1 MNLFIDLPQKSC
13 SVKRRLQ
20 KTQSLVVCD
29 RRLCFHDLIFG
40 SVVHCG
46 CSRSTNCRWTIDIT
60 TAFGKLCL
68 MLKTWSVRAEP
79 NDRGECPREQS
90 SEVIAGPRIL
100 ETRRRL
106 LQRNVESAMYSGGGY
121 RCTFALSAICRWS
134 VVDPADFASIC
145 HVGCRQW
152 PTTRLV
158 FRQKM
163 PGITGE
169 HWLVVCWRCAGSVF
183 RSCVFCLSVL
193 WLWRRSSVG

>member
-13 SVKRRLQ
+13 SVKRCLQ

-79 NDRGECPREQS
+79 NDRCECPREQS

-145 HVGCRQW
+145 HVGCKQW

-169 HWLVVCWRCAGSVF
+169 HWLAVCWFCVSVVCF
-183 RSCVFCLSVL
+183 LSKCPV
-193 WLWRRSSVG
+193 VVAA

>member
-60 TAFGKLCL
+60 TASGKVCL
-68 MLKTWSVRAEP
+68 MLIPDSVWGEP
-79 NDRGECPREQS
+79 NDRGECPQEQW
-90 SEVIAGPRIL
+90 SEMIAGPKIL
-100 ETRRRL
+100 ETRRRV
-106 LQRNVESAMYSGGGY
+106 LQRNVESGGYSGGGY
-121 RCTFALSAICRWS
+121 RCTFALSAICRRS

-145 HVGCRQW
+145 EVGPGQW

-163 PGITGE
+163 PQIT
-169 HWLVVCWRCAGSVF
+169 VVVAA
-183 RSCVFCLSVL
+183 
-193 WLWRRSSVG
+193 